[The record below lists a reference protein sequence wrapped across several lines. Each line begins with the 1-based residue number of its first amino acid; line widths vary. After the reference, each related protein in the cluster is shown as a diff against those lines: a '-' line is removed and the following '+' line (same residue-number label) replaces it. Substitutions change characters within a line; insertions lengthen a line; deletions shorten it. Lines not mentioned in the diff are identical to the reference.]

1 MPLPDVLHGLPQVLV
16 GLVQAA
22 LHLDVQGGADQG
34 EQGRLELDGAVV
46 VEGHVHGHQP
56 SDDDDDYGVMV
67 MMMRGITMTT
77 NLLQA
82 ILGGQR
88 RPNPKGGLIFLRRVS
103 TSMCLILPFP
113 SGSYSAQE
121 VTNSSRWC
129 APSIDQSLVFQKEFY
144 RVTDM

>member
-1 MPLPDVLHGLPQVLV
+1 
-16 GLVQAA
+16 
-22 LHLDVQGGADQG
+22 
-34 EQGRLELDGAVV
+34 
-46 VEGHVHGHQP
+46 
-56 SDDDDDYGVMV
+56 
-67 MMMRGITMTT
+67 MTT
-77 NLLQA
+77 SLLQA

-129 APSIDQSLVFQKEFY
+129 APSIDQSLVFKKEFY
-144 RVTDM
+144 RVTDMLKIQMSKRNYGLEQHLPGEVVKVIHNDSNKEIENKEGSHHLKTV